1 MGLKLYT
8 SGCISLNN
16 DVTTLYM
23 DIKDTNEEKDVT
35 DFSCVWIFNYLALK
49 LNSHAGDYEDYSIR
63 ACDAV

>member
-35 DFSCVWIFNYLALK
+35 DFSCV
-49 LNSHAGDYEDYSIR
+49 
-63 ACDAV
+63 